1 MAKNKEEADRQ
12 GLAKSVQNDEQEE
25 LAVVPPTKDTVL
37 AIPDE
42 ELDEMFGESSLDM
55 STGLSFNTVGIM
67 RESAQFDLGNKVY
80 ESKLTGFVLFKH
92 RAAQRWEVAF
102 DDRKEDDDPRPQC
115 FSIDGFKP
123 AGGPQMQAETC
134 AACKWDRYGSDRK
147 GGKGKDCRNT
157 MRLLFLQDGAVIPV
171 VITAPPTSLSTKG
184 PLQAWLNGVPNDV
197 AAAYNAIGQK
207 TKKQTPIVDYW
218 WAHVE
223 LSLEKRDF
231 GTMSASILG
240 VKTLDVVTP
249 KTDPALLRHIYRT
262 MKDTTELYMTE
273 QHSYIESEQPVADD
287 ADSPAEE
294 YNPDKEAAGDYDNDD
309 SPI

>member
-1 MAKNKEEADRQ
+1 MAKTQK
-12 GLAKSVQNDEQEE
+12 KE
-25 LAVVPPTKDTVL
+25 LAVVPPEENALT
-37 AIPDE
+37 IPGK

-67 RESAQFDLGNKVY
+67 RETAQFDLGNKVY
-80 ESKLTGFVLFKH
+80 ESTLTGFVLFKH
-92 RAAQRWEVAF
+92 RAAQWWKVAF

-123 AGGPQMQAETC
+123 AGGPDRQADTC
-134 AACKWDRYGSDRK
+134 AACKQDRYGSDRK

-197 AAAYNAIGQK
+197 SAAYNAIGQK
-207 TKKQTPIVDYW
+207 TKKGGPIVDYW
-218 WAHVE
+218 WARVE
-223 LSLEKRDF
+223 LSLEKKEF
-231 GTMSASILG
+231 GTMSASILHI
-240 VKTLDVVTP
+240 KTLDVVTP
-249 KTDPALLRHIYRT
+249 KSDAALLRHIYVT
-262 MKDTTELYMTE
+262 MKDTTKLYLAE
-273 QHSYIESEQPVADD
+273 QMSYIESEKAVAED

-294 YNPDKEAAGDYDNDD
+294 YDPEKDAAGDYDDPD
-309 SPI
+309 RVV